1 MEQAV
6 LMSSGPVVESV
17 DLDWLPAAV
26 EVSSA
31 TSDAATGMNLE
42 QMERNAL
49 LRALE
54 SSRWNVSQAARL
66 LGITRDALRYRIEKH
81 GLSVPE

>member
-1 MEQAV
+1 
-6 LMSSGPVVESV
+6 
-17 DLDWLPAAV
+17 
-26 EVSSA
+26 
-31 TSDAATGMNLE
+31 MNLE